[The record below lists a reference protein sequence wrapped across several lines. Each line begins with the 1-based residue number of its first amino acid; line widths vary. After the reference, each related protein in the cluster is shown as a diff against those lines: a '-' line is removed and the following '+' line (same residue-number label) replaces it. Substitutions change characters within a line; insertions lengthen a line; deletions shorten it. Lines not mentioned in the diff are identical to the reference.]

1 MNKSIR
7 KLVISLLL
15 FLPALAIADIAVLV
29 HGYHSS
35 GKTWRA
41 NGITHILASKGWYDA
56 GYFTPSGPYLY
67 DNQVPLNSHGKFL
80 ITAELPSEASVDR
93 QAELLSHYLNQITNN
108 FPNQKIHLIA
118 HSAGGLVARLS
129 LVNNYNNESIKK
141 YNITQLITIATPHLG
156 SPIANMAEKASDTPI
171 GFFAP
176 IFGANEIN
184 RAERLYKQMGNEDKN
199 RFLFWLN
206 RQTHPPMLYT
216 SIVRA
221 DGSILNGDWLVPP
234 KSQNM
239 ANVPAI
245 GPNAQVFLTQGVHHL
260 RYYDGLVLLKLLP

>member
-1 MNKSIR
+1 MNKFIW
-7 KLVISLLL
+7 KLVILLLL
-15 FLPALAIADIAVLV
+15 FLPALAVADIAVLV

-41 NGITHILASKGWYDA
+41 NGITNILASKGWYDA
-56 GYFTPSGPYLY
+56 GYFTPTGPYLY
-67 DNQVPLNSHGKFL
+67 DYQSPLSTNGKYL

-93 QAELLSHYLNQITNN
+93 QSELLSHYLDQITNN
-108 FPNQKIHLIA
+108 FPEQNIHLIA

-129 LVNNYNNESIKK
+129 LVNNYNSSSSNK
-141 YNITQLITIATPHLG
+141 YNIIQLITIATPHLG

-176 IFGANEIN
+176 IFGADEIN
-184 RAERLYKQMGNEDKN
+184 RAERLYSQMGNEDKN
-199 RFLFWLN
+199 RFLYWLN
-206 RQTHPPMLYT
+206 RQAHPPMRYT
-216 SIVRA
+216 SIIRH

-245 GPNAQVFLTQGVHHL
+245 GANAQFFLTQGVHHL
-260 RYYDGLVLLKLLP
+260 RYADGLVLLELLP